1 MGEATNMFPNLN
13 DEQQFRLNRINEIKY
28 YFMQRFMKRINVY

>member
-1 MGEATNMFPNLN
+1 MGEATNMFPNSN

>member
-13 DEQQFRLNRINEIKY
+13 DEQQFRLNRINEIKD

>member
-13 DEQQFRLNRINEIKY
+13 DQQQSRLNRINEIKD
-28 YFMQRFMKRINVY
+28 YFMQRFVKRINVY